1 MKVQFRYG
9 AFDRR
14 VWWLSIMTLVV
25 FGGLCAWLF
34 LTARGAY
41 YLAAWVTMA
50 GVVLGALC
58 MLSVPWRILLSD
70 GELELRSLID
80 VTYIPL
86 RSIVDVEVAKEGC
99 FKGKMPLVGA
109 YGFWGYYGRY
119 LDLRRWRIYR
129 VYATRRR
136 GCVVIHTTKRRYVV
150 SCRTPE
156 MLRTM
161 IWEMK
166 RGGAQE

>member
-1 MKVQFRYG
+1 MKVKFRYG

-14 VWWLSIMTLVV
+14 VWVLSTTTLVV
-25 FGGLCAWLF
+25 FGGVCAWLF
-34 LTARGAY
+34 LTAGGAY
-41 YLAAWVTMA
+41 YLAAWVAMT

-58 MLSVPWRILLSD
+58 MLSVPWRIWLSEE
-70 GELELRSLID
+70 ELELRSLVD

-86 RSIVDVEVAKEGC
+86 RSIVDVEVVGEEALGSKI
-99 FKGKMPLVGA
+99 PLVGA
-109 YGFWGYYGRY
+109 YGLLGYYGRY
-119 LDLRRWRIYR
+119 LDLKRWKFYR
-129 VYATRRR
+129 VYATKRR
-136 GCVVIHTTKRRYVV
+136 GCVVIHTTKRRYAI

-166 RGGAQE
+166 RSGAQE

>member
-1 MKVQFRYG
+1 MKVKFRYG

-14 VWWLSIMTLVV
+14 VWWLSMTTLVV

-34 LTARGAY
+34 LTAGGAY

-58 MLSVPWRILLSD
+58 MLSVPWRIWLSD
-70 GELELRSLID
+70 GELELRSLVD

-86 RSIVDVEVAKEGC
+86 RSIVDVEVVGEEVLKR
-99 FKGKMPLVGA
+99 KMPLVGA
-109 YGFWGYYGRY
+109 YGFWGYYGRF
-119 LDLRRWRIYR
+119 LDLKRWRFYR
-129 VYATRRR
+129 VYATRRS

-166 RGGAQE
+166 RSGAQE